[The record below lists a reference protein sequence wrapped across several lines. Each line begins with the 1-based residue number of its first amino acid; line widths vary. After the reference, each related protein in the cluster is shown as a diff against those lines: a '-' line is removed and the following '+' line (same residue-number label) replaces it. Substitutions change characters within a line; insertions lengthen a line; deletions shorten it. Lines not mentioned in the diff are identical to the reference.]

1 MDKPMQPS
9 SLVECVPNFS
19 EGRQPERIRSIAEAI
34 AAVDS
39 ACVLDTHVDPDHNRS
54 VITFVAEPERVVE
67 AAVNAVRRAAE
78 LIDMRLHHGE
88 HPRLGATDVLPF
100 VPIRGV
106 TMDDCVRLAHE
117 AGAAIA
123 RELSIPVYFYEQ
135 AARRP
140 GRVNLEDVR
149 RGALELLREEITTNS
164 ERAPDEGLAQV
175 HDSAGAIAV
184 GARPILIAF
193 NVILR
198 TDDLATARQIARSI
212 RARNGGLPFVKAL
225 GFRLQTRGLVQV
237 SMNLVNYKVTGMT
250 EAYDAIAR
258 FGVEIESAEIV
269 GLVPR
274 DALDRNAAYFPRL
287 ENFSEAKILEHQID
301 RC

>member
-1 MDKPMQPS
+1 MD
-9 SLVECVPNFS
+9 ECV
-19 EGRQPERIRSIAEAI
+19 RI
-34 AAVDS
+34 
-39 ACVLDTHVDPDHNRS
+39 
-54 VITFVAEPERVVE
+54 
-67 AAVNAVRRAAE
+67 
-78 LIDMRLHHGE
+78 
-88 HPRLGATDVLPF
+88 
-100 VPIRGV
+100 
-106 TMDDCVRLAHE
+106 AHE
-117 AGAAIA
+117 AGATIA
-123 RELSIPVYFYEQ
+123 RELSIPVYFYER

-140 GRVNLEDVR
+140 ERANLEDVR
-149 RGALELLREEITTNS
+149 RGALELLREEIAIRP
-164 ERAPDEGLAQV
+164 ERAPDEGPFRV

-198 TDDLATARQIARSI
+198 SDDLAAARQIARAI

-250 EAYDAIAR
+250 EVYDSIAR

-274 DALDRNAAYFPRL
+274 DALDRNAAYFPKL
-287 ENFSEAKILEHQID
+287 ENFSDAKILEHQID
-301 RC
+301 QCASE

>member
-1 MDKPMQPS
+1 MKPNA
-9 SLVECVPNFS
+9 LVECVPNFS
-19 EGRQPERIRSIAEAI
+19 EGRRPERIRAIAGAI
-34 AAVDS
+34 AAVES
-39 ACVLDTHVDPDHNRS
+39 ACVLDTHLDPDHNRS
-54 VITFVAEPERVVE
+54 VITFVAAPERVVE
-67 AAVNAVRRAAE
+67 AAVNAVRRASE
-78 LIDMRLHHGE
+78 LIDMRAHQGE

-100 VPIRGV
+100 VPISGV
-106 TMDDCVRLAHE
+106 TMDECVRIAHE
-117 AGAAIA
+117 AGATIA
-123 RELSIPVYFYEQ
+123 RELSIPVYFYER

-140 GRVNLEDVR
+140 ERANLEDVR
-149 RGALELLREEITTNS
+149 RGALELLREEIAIRP
-164 ERAPDEGLAQV
+164 ERAPDEGPFRV

-198 TDDLATARQIARSI
+198 SDDLAAARKIARAI

-250 EAYDAIAR
+250 EVYDSIAR
-258 FGVEIESAEIV
+258 FGVEIESGEIV

-274 DALDRNAAYFPRL
+274 DALDRNAAYFPKL
-287 ENFSEAKILEHQID
+287 KNFSDAKILEHQID
-301 RC
+301 QCASE

>member
-1 MDKPMQPS
+1 MKPNA
-9 SLVECVPNFS
+9 LVECVPNFS
-19 EGRQPERIRSIAEAI
+19 EGRRPERIRAIAGAI
-34 AAVDS
+34 AAVES
-39 ACVLDTHVDPDHNRS
+39 ACVLDTHLDPDHNRS
-54 VITFVAEPERVVE
+54 VITFVAAPERVVE

-78 LIDMRLHHGE
+78 LIDMRAHQGE

-100 VPIRGV
+100 VPISGV
-106 TMDDCVRLAHE
+106 TMDECVRIAHE
-117 AGAAIA
+117 AGATIA
-123 RELSIPVYFYEQ
+123 RELSIPVYFYER

-140 GRVNLEDVR
+140 ERANLEDVR
-149 RGALELLREEITTNS
+149 RGALELLREEIAIRP
-164 ERAPDEGLAQV
+164 ERAPDEGPFRV

-198 TDDLATARQIARSI
+198 SDDLAAARKIARAI

-250 EAYDAIAR
+250 EVYDSIAR
-258 FGVEIESAEIV
+258 FGVEIESGEIV

-274 DALDRNAAYFPRL
+274 DALDRNAAYFPKL
-287 ENFSEAKILEHQID
+287 KNFSDAKILEHQID
-301 RC
+301 QCASE